1 MKRAVRPAAPK
12 PAPQPPGVKTVN
24 LALQGGGSHGA
35 YTWGVL
41 DALAEDAR
49 IEISAISGASAG
61 TMNAVVFASGMCEGG
76 REAAREKLES
86 FWLSVSS
93 EGSLAPFE
101 RKWVNSALSA
111 WGGFWPGSRWMD
123 AWTDAVSGILSPY
136 EFNPLNINPLRV
148 HLEQVVDFERLRGSD
163 GLQLF
168 VAATNVWTGRGHI
181 FRRNI
186 LTADHAMASACLP
199 DLFQS
204 VIIDG
209 QPYWDG
215 GYAGNPPL
223 WPLFYETPCRDAII
237 VQINPIE
244 RDQTPRSPAE
254 IRNRIDEVTFN
265 ASLSGGAKGGRL
277 RRPPHPLGRA
287 QKRPI
292 PGGATASHR
301 RRRQAR
307 ILQRGDQERRVLAI
321 PQAIARPRPGRGQ
334 GMDRGEFR
342 QDRRRKHARYGS
354 DLAPRSGEGANHRRS
369 GDGAVGAAANGS

>member
-1 MKRAVRPAAPK
+1 MDRRMKRAVRPAAPK
-12 PAPQPPGVKTVN
+12 PAPQRPGVKTVN

-148 HLEQVVDFERLRGSD
+148 HLEQVVDFARLRGSD

-244 RDQTPRSPAE
+244 RDQTPRLPAE

-265 ASLSGGAKGGRL
+265 ASLLAELRAADFVARLIRSGVLKSDEYREERLHRIGGAGRL
-277 RRPPHPLGRA
+277 ESFNAATKNDVSWPFLKQLRDLGRA
-287 QKRPI
+287 EAKEWIAANFDKIGVESTLDMDQTLRRDPAKAPTI
-292 PGGATASHR
+292 GAPATAR
-301 RRRQAR
+301 
-307 ILQRGDQERRVLAI
+307 
-321 PQAIARPRPGRGQ
+321 
-334 GMDRGEFR
+334 
-342 QDRRRKHARYGS
+342 
-354 DLAPRSGEGANHRRS
+354 
-369 GDGAVGAAANGS
+369 